1 MFHKHDILLLK
12 IKSIAKIPR
21 PVLFVVSFAALG
33 AILLFVT
40 RAGTPFASLESEQG
54 ALTPNASVINDSTAS
69 NGSAVQFSPPAAST
83 GWALADSSL
92 NNLRQANETVTAL
105 QMNNEAVYVS
115 GNEDGKQNGVPA
127 GWVAKPTV
135 KFESYAK
142 FEQMVIAGTL
152 DPSFGIYIYDPEKW
166 DLTPVEEQLNAPLYM
181 KKFCDLAHSKGWVCM
196 NAPARSL
203 LLNDG
208 GASSIGTAWCH
219 KVNGET
225 LSQAAIRCQLYAQ
238 AAYPT
243 LTGDTYAERIDMQFQ
258 SEQNNA
264 AQYASFVK
272 QARDQAFSVNPNVI
286 IRSNLTTEFQGVAQD
301 PANLCAAHRA
311 VKGIVQGHW
320 LHVSGATGQ
329 VGTDL
334 LQMIENGQC

>member
-1 MFHKHDILLLK
+1 MNKLIELFSRQKARIFIIGFAAIGIILLL
-12 IKSIAKIPR
+12 A
-21 PVLFVVSFAALG
+21 
-33 AILLFVT
+33 T
-40 RAGTPFASLESEQG
+40 RAATPFASLEPEQG
-54 ALTPNASVINDSTAS
+54 SLTANALVINDSSTS
-69 NGSAVQFSPPAAST
+69 NGSAVQFSSPATAI

-92 NNLRQANETVTAL
+92 NNLRQANEAVAAL
-105 QMNNEAVYVS
+105 QMNNAAVYVS
-115 GNEDGKQNGVPA
+115 GNEGGKQNGVPA

-142 FEQMVIAGTL
+142 FEQMVTAGTL

-166 DLTPVEEQLNAPLYM
+166 DFTPVEEQLNAPLYM
-181 KKFCDLAHSKGWVCM
+181 KKFCDLAHSKGWACM

-208 GASSIGTAWCH
+208 TASSNGTAWCH
-219 KVNGET
+219 KVTGET
-225 LSQAAIRCQLYAQ
+225 LSQAAIRCQLYAH
-238 AAYPT
+238 AAHPM
-243 LTGDTYAERIDMQFQ
+243 LTGATYAERIDMQFQ

-264 AQYASFVK
+264 ARYASFVQ
-272 QARDQAFSVNPNVI
+272 QARDQAVAANPNVI

-301 PANLCAAHRA
+301 PANLCAARRA

-320 LHVSGATGQ
+320 LHVSGATGR
-329 VGTDL
+329 VGTDF